1 MNNLQQKYSSL
12 LKRIAAVRNKEKL
25 VSLLSGLINFI
36 SVGLGAILLFVLLE
50 YMFGFKSGGRI
61 ALDLILISMLT
72 VAAAFWIGIPGWS
85 ILFRKNHPSDTA
97 IAHKIGDHF
106 PAIGD
111 KLVNTIQVFPLRFNN
126 VHGYSTDL
134 MDQALLEIDEQVR
147 EINFEKSVS
156 TRPVKKAGKL
166 VGFVGMAY
174 LLVVMF
180 FAQNFYQAGYRLLHP
195 NMEFTKAPDFQISVA
210 PGNVQKLKNESIEI
224 TARVSGRMPE
234 KINLNLKEVNTDA
247 EFSHTVYPDKENLFK
262 YKIEHLQDSTEY
274 YFSVENVTTPKYLIS
289 VIELPLVRYLQVKV
303 TPPNYSRISPKF
315 LEENVGDINC
325 LKGSLVEINL
335 HSNKNLATAK
345 LIFNNQ
351 KETELELTANRAKG
365 AFKAVADGSYHIEL
379 VDATNFQSKDPIE
392 YRIALIEDISPTIAI
407 PVPGRDVD
415 LTEDMRLPLAI
426 EADDDFGF
434 SSLRLAFQV
443 FRAESPFVDTSIH
456 HLSLSFP
463 PEVKE
468 KLVVDYTWDLSSLNL
483 FAGDVVRY
491 HAEVFDNDQV
501 SGPKLGRSSVYSV
514 RFPSLEEIYAEVNR
528 EQAETYDSFE
538 SVYEKSKDL
547 QEHVDKLLQEMKQ
560 NPEVKWEQ
568 KQQIQEIFEKQKQ
581 IENTMQDI
589 QQQLDQMVDRMEK
602 NDLLSLETLEKYL
615 ELQKLMNE
623 LLTEEM
629 KAALNKLHEA
639 VQKIDSE
646 QLQQALEQLQLSQ
659 EEFLKNI
666 EKSLN
671 LLKRLH
677 IEQKLD
683 ELAKK
688 TEELLQQQTNL
699 NAEMKASI
707 SPEQQAALAQKQ
719 GAIKDQSAAVLS
731 DLNQLR
737 QTMNEFADMPA
748 DKIDQAIQQMS
759 QEEML
764 MRMNQAQAN
773 LQSGKLASA
782 RSSGQ
787 MAQSS
792 LANLS
797 SLLNSAKSDLLAAQ
811 KQQVMNELKALSH
824 NLLLL
829 SKQQE
834 ELINQARRLGYNS
847 PQINEVA
854 NRQQELASALSRTAN
869 RMGQL
874 AEKTFFVT
882 PQLGRAVGQSM
893 QQMQQALSQLEQRNP
908 SQAARSQQ
916 QAMNSLDRAIME
928 MLSSMNKL
936 AGSSSAMGLEELM
949 QQLSQ
954 MAGQQQG
961 INQQTM
967 QLGMGQL
974 SLEQQAALARLA
986 AEQAALQK
994 SLEQLQREFGQRS
1007 EILGRLD
1014 QLGREM
1020 EEVVKDLQQKKVS
1033 PRTIERQQQI
1043 LQRLLDAQKSMRK
1056 EDYSRRRKAETAKT
1070 YYARDPGSLPQDLG
1084 EKSLQMQRD
1093 LLKALKEGYSRDYQ
1107 ELIKKYFDALMK
1119 ESIDDATKN

>member
-1 MNNLQQKYSSL
+1 MENLQAKYQAL
-12 LKRIAAVRNKEKL
+12 LKRIDAARNKEK
-25 VSLLSGLINFI
+25 VVALLSGVLHFMAI
-36 SVGLGAILLFVLLE
+36 SSVAILVVIFLE
-50 YMFGFKSGGRI
+50 HIFSFNNSGRKI
-61 ALDLILISMLT
+61 VDLILAVIF
-72 VAAAFWIGIPGWS
+72 VGAAIFWIGIPAFS
-85 ILFRKNHPSDTA
+85 ILFRRNYPSDATMA
-97 IAHKIGDHF
+97 QKIGDHF
-106 PAIGD
+106 SAIGD
-111 KLVNTIQVFPLRFNN
+111 KLVNTIQVFPIQFNN
-126 VHGYSTDL
+126 VHGYSQDL
-134 MDQALLEIDEQVR
+134 MDQSLLEIDERVKD
-147 EINFEKSVS
+147 INFSESVS
-156 TRPVKKAGKL
+156 TRSLKKSGRLLGLA
-166 VGFVGMAY
+166 GMAF
-174 LLVVMF
+174 LLLF
-180 FAQNFYQAGYRLLHP
+180 ALFAQNFYQAGYRLLHP
-195 NMEFTKAPDFQISVA
+195 NMEFTKAPDFQISVS

-224 TARVSGRMPE
+224 TAKVSGRIPE
-234 KINLNLKEVNTDA
+234 KINLNLKEASSDA
-247 EFSHTVYPDKENLFK
+247 EFSHTVFPDKDNSFK
-262 YKIEHLQDSTEY
+262 YRIEHLQDSTEY
-274 YFSVENVTTPKYLIS
+274 YFSLENVSTPKYLIS
-289 VIELPLVRYLQVKV
+289 VVELPLVRYLQVKV

-315 LEENVGDINC
+315 LEENVGDISC

-335 HSNKNLATAK
+335 HSNKNLASAR
-345 LIFNNQ
+345 LIFNDHQQ
-351 KETELELTANRAKG
+351 KDLEVTANRAKG
-365 AFKAVADGSYHIEL
+365 AFKVMKDGSYHIEL
-379 VDATNFQSKDPIE
+379 VDVYHFQSKDPIE
-392 YRIALIEDISPTIAI
+392 YRIAMIEDIAPTVAI
-407 PVPGRDVD
+407 RVPGRDVD
-415 LTEDMRLPLAI
+415 LTEDMRVPLSI

-443 FRAESPFVDTSIH
+443 FRGESPLVDTSMH
-456 HLSLSFP
+456 YLSLP
-463 PEVKE
+463 VPAETRE
-468 KLVVDYTWDLSSLNL
+468 KLLVEYLWDVAGLNL

-491 HAEVFDNDQV
+491 HAEVFDNDLV
-501 SGPKLGRSSVYSV
+501 SGPKMGRSPVYAV

-547 QEHVDKLLQEMKQ
+547 QQNVDKLLQEMKQ

-568 KQQIQEIFEKQKQ
+568 KQQLQEIFEKQQQ

-639 VQKIDSE
+639 VEKIDSE

-699 NAEMKASI
+699 NTEMKS
-707 SPEQQAALAQKQ
+707 SLTPEQQAELAQQQ
-719 GAIKDQSAAVLS
+719 GEIKDQTAGVLA

-737 QTMNEFADMPA
+737 QNMGEFADMPT

-759 QEEML
+759 REEIL
-764 MRMNQAQAN
+764 MHMAQAQTN
-773 LQSGKLASA
+773 LNKGQMASA
-782 RSSGQ
+782 RSNSQ

-792 LANLS
+792 LTNLS
-797 SLLNSAKSDLLAAQ
+797 SLLNSAKSELLTAQ
-811 KQQVMNELKALSH
+811 KQQVMKELNALAH
-824 NLLLL
+824 NLLLI

-834 ELINQARRLGYNS
+834 ELINQSRRLGVNS

-854 NRQQELASALSRTAN
+854 NRQQELASALGRTAD

-882 PQLGRAVGQSM
+882 PQLGRAVGQSL

-916 QAMNSLDRAIME
+916 QAMISLDSAIME
-928 MLSSMNKL
+928 LLNSMNKL
-936 AGSSSAMGLEELM
+936 AGSSSAMGMEELM
-949 QQLSQ
+949 QQLAQ
-954 MAGQQQG
+954 MASQQQG

-974 SLEQQAALARLA
+974 SMEQQAALARLA
-986 AEQAALQK
+986 AEQAALRK
-994 SLEQLQREFGQRS
+994 SLEQLNREFGQRS

-1014 QLGREM
+1014 QLGKEM

-1033 PRTIERQQQI
+1033 QRTIERQQKI

-1056 EDYSRRRKAETAKT
+1056 EDYSRRRQAETAKN
-1070 YYARDPGSLPQDLG
+1070 YYARDPGSLPSDLG
-1084 EKSLQMQRD
+1084 EKNLQIQRD

-1107 ELIKKYFDALMK
+1107 ELIKKYFEALMK

>member
-1 MNNLQQKYSSL
+1 
-12 LKRIAAVRNKEKL
+12 
-25 VSLLSGLINFI
+25 
-36 SVGLGAILLFVLLE
+36 
-50 YMFGFKSGGRI
+50 
-61 ALDLILISMLT
+61 
-72 VAAAFWIGIPGWS
+72 
-85 ILFRKNHPSDTA
+85 
-97 IAHKIGDHF
+97 
-106 PAIGD
+106 
-111 KLVNTIQVFPLRFNN
+111 
-126 VHGYSTDL
+126 
-134 MDQALLEIDEQVR
+134 
-147 EINFEKSVS
+147 
-156 TRPVKKAGKL
+156 
-166 VGFVGMAY
+166 
-174 LLVVMF
+174 
-180 FAQNFYQAGYRLLHP
+180 RLLHP
-195 NMEFTKAPDFQISVA
+195 NTEFTKAPDFQISVA

-325 LKGSLVEINL
+325 LKGSLVEVNL

-365 AFKAVADGSYHIEL
+365 AFKAIADGSYHIEL